1 MSAGCGSIA
10 TPSTLSEVLGGEGV
24 STHTVETVSTSLAP
38 PHPLWDASGSFS
50 YDARR
55 SRRFSSE
62 SAFGMS
68 VAPVAAIDFPKSFLP
83 PNGFRRARAR
93 RILAGCQGHAT
104 RTSAGEKNGA
114 GGCGGAASIPF
125 RTDARDRN
133 RTPRTHSSNDRG
145 RPPLPALTV
154 LNATGSARS
163 SYGNSHPPRKLS
175 TRQQLTVRKSNVPPI
190 RPLLAGGSSLS
201 PARAP
206 VPAVSARKIL

>member
-68 VAPVAAIDFPKSFLP
+68 VAPVAAIATAFFPSCHRTAFGARVLGAFSLAVKVT
-83 PNGFRRARAR
+83 RRAPR
-93 RILAGCQGHAT
+93 RVKKMGPVG
-104 RTSAGEKNGA
+104 AGERPQFTSGPTRK
-114 GGCGGAASIPF
+114 
-125 RTDARDRN
+125 TV
-133 RTPRTHSSNDRG
+133 TG
-145 RPPLPALTV
+145 RPARTLPTTEA
-154 LNATGSARS
+154 AHHSR
-163 SYGNSHPPRKLS
+163 H
-175 TRQQLTVRKSNVPPI
+175 
-190 RPLLAGGSSLS
+190 S
-201 PARAP
+201 P
-206 VPAVSARKIL
+206 S